1 MANLRGIWILPINQ
15 QYDVIITSNY
25 VIVSIK
31 LCLDDGN
38 DVCIILCSF
47 CGCIMSGFE
56 GIKEGLDFEDPPQS
70 QEPQN
75 WHYLQRAADEYSAA
89 ERSI

>member
-31 LCLDDGN
+31 LCLDVGN
-38 DVCIILCSF
+38 DECIILCSF

-56 GIKEGLDFEDPPQS
+56 GIKEGGDFDPSPSVAGTQK
-70 QEPQN
+70 
-75 WHYLQRAADEYSAA
+75 LTLSATDH
-89 ERSI
+89 RRIQCRRT

>member
-1 MANLRGIWILPINQ
+1 MTNLMAMWILPINQ
-15 QYDVIITSNY
+15 PYDVIITSNY

-56 GIKEGLDFEDPPQS
+56 AIKGGGDFEAPP
-70 QEPQN
+70 
-75 WHYLQRAADEYSAA
+75 
-89 ERSI
+89 

>member
-15 QYDVIITSNY
+15 QYDVTITSNY

-31 LCLDDGN
+31 LCLDVGN
-38 DVCIILCSF
+38 DECIILCSF

-56 GIKEGLDFEDPPQS
+56 GIKGMGTSNLPLSRRNPKIDIICEGPQTNTV
-70 QEPQN
+70 P
-75 WHYLQRAADEYSAA
+75 
-89 ERSI
+89 